1 MDGKIHMANLNPDER
16 AKLNHLIGEMGSGD
30 NTEYIRQ
37 EKNSIKIR
45 EDVRKISVLRTENA
59 DMVAND
65 FQQFTEL
72 CQTQCPFLFNNYT
85 NIFNKII
92 KDEIDLTIMAKFLVV
107 LKLIEDEKVD
117 QHEGSVMI
125 GKILK
130 ELYLDSAV
138 RTADNLDK
146 KRESEKVKPIEGKP
160 ITWKEYKNMN

>member
-1 MDGKIHMANLNPDER
+1 MEKMHMANLNPEER
-16 AKLNHLIGEMGSGD
+16 AKLNTLIGEMGSED
-30 NTEYIRQ
+30 NTEYIRR

-45 EDVRKISVLRTENA
+45 DDVRKIGVLRTENA

-72 CQTQCPFLFNNYT
+72 CKTQCPFLFNNYT
-85 NIFNKII
+85 NIFNKIV
-92 KDEIDLTIMAKFLVV
+92 KDEIDLTIMTKFLVI

-130 ELYLDSAV
+130 ELYLDSAI

-146 KRESEKVKPIEGKP
+146 KVEGEKEKPIEGKP
-160 ITWKEYKNMN
+160 ITWKEYKKMN

>member
-1 MDGKIHMANLNPDER
+1 MEKMHMANLNPDER
-16 AKLNHLIGEMGSGD
+16 AKLNSLIGEMGSED
-30 NTEYIRQ
+30 NTEYIRR

-45 EDVRKISVLRTENA
+45 DDVRRIGVLRTENA
-59 DMVAND
+59 GMVTND

-72 CQTQCPFLFNNYT
+72 CQTECPFLFNNYT
-85 NIFNKII
+85 NIFNKIV
-92 KDEIDLTIMAKFLVV
+92 KDEIDLAIMTKFLIV

-130 ELYLDSAV
+130 ELYLDSAI

-146 KRESEKVKPIEGKP
+146 KLEGEKAKPVEAKP
-160 ITWKEYKNMN
+160 ITWKEYKNLN

>member
-1 MDGKIHMANLNPDER
+1 MEKMHMANLNPDER
-16 AKLNHLIGEMGSGD
+16 AKLNTLIGEMGSED
-30 NTEYIRQ
+30 NTEYIRR

-45 EDVRKISVLRTENA
+45 DDVRRIGVLRTEHA

-72 CQTQCPFLFNNYT
+72 CQTECPFLFNNYT
-85 NIFNKII
+85 NIFNKIV
-92 KDEIDLTIMAKFLVV
+92 KDEIDLTIMTKFLVV

-130 ELYLDSAV
+130 ELYLDSAI

-146 KRESEKVKPIEGKP
+146 KIEGETVKPIEGKP
-160 ITWKEYKNMN
+160 ITWKEYKKLN

>member
-1 MDGKIHMANLNPDER
+1 MEKMHMANLNTEEK
-16 AKLNHLIGEMGSGD
+16 AKLNSLIGEMGAED
-30 NTEYIRQ
+30 NTEYIRR

-45 EDVRKISVLRTENA
+45 DDVRRIGVLRTENA
-59 DMVAND
+59 GMVAND

-72 CQTQCPFLFNNYT
+72 CQTECPFLFNNYT
-85 NIFNKII
+85 NIFNKIV
-92 KDEIDLTIMAKFLVV
+92 KDEIDLTIMTKFLVV

-130 ELYLDSAV
+130 ELYLDSAI

-146 KRESEKVKPIEGKP
+146 KLEGETVKPVEAKP
-160 ITWKEYKNMN
+160 ITWKEYKKMN